1 MGSRI
6 CDYCRKKLAKLPDLD
21 TIIDSPAAKCTSP
34 TDEQYF
40 DTPEAIASVNKCLF
54 EIGET
59 LLPAAATK
67 SKQMEDKI
75 GTITEAMKGLLLE
88 APKISPQCSDES
100 EMILQLKEKFQTTT
114 KRSEQL
120 QILTIL
126 PQSWTKRQIQAEFG
140 VTDYMARKVNSLFV
154 KRGFSQVQILSL
166 VTHYHLRQ

>member
-1 MGSRI
+1 M
-6 CDYCRKKLAKLPDLD
+6 
-21 TIIDSPAAKCTSP
+21 
-34 TDEQYF
+34 
-40 DTPEAIASVNKCLF
+40 NKCLF

-59 LLPAAATK
+59 LLLAAATK

-75 GTITEAMKGLLLE
+75 GRITEAMKGLLLEE

-100 EMILQLKEKFQTTT
+100 EMILQLKEKFQTMT

-126 PQSWTKRQIQAEFG
+126 PQSWTKKQIQAEFG

-154 KRGFSQVQILSL
+154 KRGFSQVQILSV